1 MTQTNKIA
9 ENRVTTNVLQ
19 SALLESAD
27 HKKLQ
32 IEIKQKFGVDISA
45 KELEQMAS
53 FYQLLDRIKTDY
65 AYTKTM

>member
-1 MTQTNKIA
+1 MTQTNKTA